1 MFTTNHHFVQRL
13 HTVIPLL
20 VAFLALYVFVP
31 ITLAAASGSPTPT

>member
-1 MFTTNHHFVQRL
+1 MFTTNNHFIQRMQ
-13 HTVIPLL
+13 TAIPLL